1 MDVYGIIGNPVEHSL
16 SPPMHEA
23 AFRERGID
31 AKYVTFEADP
41 DRIEEAFRGAEA
53 LGIDGLTVTL
63 PFKHDA
69 FEFADPDVQIERVGA
84 VNTIDFTESGPVGF
98 NTDMT
103 GTLRAF
109 EHHDVDLE
117 GARAVVVGAGGAAR
131 ALAFGFEEAG
141 ADVQIA
147 NRTESKAHDLADE
160 VPDATGHG
168 LDELPGL
175 MADADVVANATSVG
189 LESDESVAP
198 ADAWHGDLVAFDAVY
213 KPLETRFL
221 QDAAAAGAQTIDGA
235 WMLLFQGVDAFEI
248 WTGEDAPLEA
258 MNEALRDRLD
268 DDSQQ

>member
-16 SPPMHEA
+16 SPPMHQA
-23 AFRERGID
+23 AFRERELD
-31 AKYVTFEADP
+31 AEFVTFEADP

-69 FEFADPDVQIERVGA
+69 FEFVEPDDRARRVGA
-84 VNTIDFTESGPVGF
+84 VNTIDFTEDGPVGY
-98 NTDMT
+98 NYDLS

-117 GARAVVVGAGGAAR
+117 GADAVVVGAGGAAR
-131 ALAFGFEEAG
+131 AIAFGFEEAG
-141 ADVQIA
+141 ATVSIA
-147 NRTESKAHDLADE
+147 NRTVEKAHDLADD
-160 VPDATGHG
+160 VPGASGHG
-168 LDELPGL
+168 LDELPDL

-198 ADAWHGDLVAFDAVY
+198 ADAWHEDLTAFDAVY

-221 QDAAAAGAQTIDGA
+221 KDAQAAGAQTIGGA
-235 WMLLFQGVDAFEI
+235 WMLLFQGVEAFEM
-248 WTGEDAPLEA
+248 WTGEDAPVET
-258 MNEALRDRLD
+258 MNEALREHL
-268 DDSQQ
+268 

>member
-16 SPPMHEA
+16 SPPLHQA
-23 AFRERGID
+23 AFDHLGID
-31 AKYVTFEADP
+31 ARFVTFEADP

-69 FEFADPDVQIERVGA
+69 YEFVDPEESVERVGA
-84 VNTIDFTESGPVGF
+84 VNTIDFTDDGPIGY

-109 EHHDVDLE
+109 EHHDVELD
-117 GARAVVVGAGGAAR
+117 GTNAVVVGAGGAAR

-141 ADVQIA
+141 ADVA
-147 NRTESKAHDLADE
+147 VTNRTESKAHDLAED
-160 VPDATGHG
+160 VPGATGHG
-168 LDELPGL
+168 LDELPDL
-175 MADADVVANATSVG
+175 MAEADVVANATSVG

-198 ADAWHGDLVAFDAVY
+198 ADAWHGDCVAFDAVY

-221 QDAAAAGAQTIDGA
+221 GDAAAAGAQTIDGA
-235 WMLLFQGVDAFEI
+235 WMLLFQGVDAFET
-248 WTGEDAPLEA
+248 WTGEDAPVDV
-258 MNEALRDRLD
+258 MNEALRSHL
-268 DDSQQ
+268 

>member
-31 AKYVTFEADP
+31 AKYVTFEADV
-41 DRIEEAFRGAEA
+41 DRIEEAFHGAEA
-53 LGIDGLTVTL
+53 LGVDGLTVTL

-69 FEFADPDVQIERVGA
+69 FEFVEPEESVRRVGA
-84 VNTIDFTESGPVGF
+84 VNTIDFTESGPVGY

-109 EHHDVDLE
+109 EHHDVALD
-117 GARAVVVGAGGAAR
+117 GADAVVVGAGGAAR

-141 ADVQIA
+141 ADVAIA

-160 VPDATGHG
+160 VPGATGHG
-168 LDELPGL
+168 LDELPEL
-175 MADADVVANATSVG
+175 MAEVDVVANATSVG
-189 LESDESVAP
+189 LESDDSVAP
-198 ADAWHGDLVAFDAVY
+198 ADAWHSDLVAFDAVY
-213 KPLETRFL
+213 TPLETTFL
-221 QDAAAAGAQTIDGA
+221 GDAKAAGAQTIDGA

-248 WTGEDAPLEA
+248 WTGEEAPVDA
-258 MNEALRDRLD
+258 MNEALRSHL
-268 DDSQQ
+268 